1 MIKTHLLSGALGAEI
16 TGIDLKD
23 SSINNWNKIND
34 LLLEHKALFFRDQ
47 DISSEEQINLAKNF
61 GPLEKHVYVK
71 GREEYPEILRI
82 IKEPNEKHQWG
93 ETWHTDVSYN
103 PKPTKVIILRSLKIP
118 PVGGDTMFANM
129 EVAYETLDDELK
141 DKIKGKKAVHSS
153 LGAAAFVDAYKAMEG
168 NGNLDEYSNSH
179 PVVRTHPETGK
190 KILYV
195 NSMYTKRIL
204 DMEKIESDKIL
215 NQIFKHQERLDFTC
229 RFKWTE
235 NAVAIWDNRSTLHQG
250 LTDFFPGRGL
260 GYERVMDRIAIE
272 GDQPQ

>member
-47 DISSEEQINLAKNF
+47 DISSEEQINLAKHF

-260 GYERVMDRIAIE
+260 GYGRVMDRIAIE